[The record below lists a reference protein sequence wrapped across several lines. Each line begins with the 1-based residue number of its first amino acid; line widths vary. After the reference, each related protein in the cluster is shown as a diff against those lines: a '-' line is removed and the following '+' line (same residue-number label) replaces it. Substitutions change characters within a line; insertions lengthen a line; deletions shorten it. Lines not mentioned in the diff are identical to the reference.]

1 MNAESKTSVPTGK
14 VLGRVS
20 LFPILLVNFIGT
32 LGYSIILPFLIIL
45 VIRFGGDELMY
56 GIMGATYSF
65 FQLIGA
71 PILGN
76 WSDRYGRKKILLLSQ
91 AGTFL
96 AWVLFIV
103 ALLIPDTELFHMNT
117 SSGSFLLTMPLLI
130 LFLARALD
138 GITGGNVSVANAY
151 LADVTSEDDRKQNF
165 GKMAAAANLGFIIG
179 PAMAGVLGATVFGE
193 LLPVTA
199 AMLISLAAIFVI
211 AFIMPE
217 SKPCVL
223 SGQVDEKRINKV
235 FGQEQKDCYKLAGS
249 EKVSFK
255 SVLRLKHIPFML
267 LLYFL
272 IFLAFNFFYV
282 AFPIHAI
289 QGLKWSLL
297 KLGFFFS
304 VMGLI
309 LVLVEGPIL
318 SKISGKYSDGILTVA
333 GSILLAFSFFL
344 FTNENEILIFAG
356 VILFSSGNGI
366 MWPSFLSHLSK
377 VAGQKY
383 QGAVQGFASSAGS
396 LASIIGLIAGG
407 FIYGLLA
414 VKTFLIPGFLFLFI
428 FVLLF
433 LFFVI
438 ENGSSFKN
446 DD

>member
-1 MNAESKTSVPTGK
+1 MNAESKTSIQKGDVPEQ
-14 VLGRVS
+14 VS

-45 VIRFGGDELMY
+45 VIRFGGDELIY

-91 AGTFL
+91 VGTFL

-103 ALLIPDTELFHMNT
+103 ALLIPDTKLFNMNT
-117 SSGSFLLTMPLLI
+117 SSGSLLLTMPLLI

-151 LADVTSEDDRKQNF
+151 LADVTTEDDRKKNY

-199 AMLISLAAIFVI
+199 AMIISLIAIFVI

-217 SKPCVL
+217 SNPCIL
-223 SGQVDEKRINKV
+223 SEPVDAKRINKI
-235 FGQEQKDCYKLAGS
+235 FGQEQNDCYTLTGA
-249 EKVSFK
+249 EKVSFRN
-255 SVLRLKHIPFML
+255 VLRLKNIPFML

-289 QGLKWSLL
+289 QGLNWNLL
-297 KLGFFFS
+297 KLGVFFS
-304 VMGLI
+304 LMGLI
-309 LVLVEGPIL
+309 LVLVEGFVL
-318 SKISGKYSDGILTVA
+318 GKISGKYSDGTLTIA
-333 GSILLAFSFFL
+333 GSILLGLGFFL
-344 FTNENEILIFAG
+344 FTSENEILIFIA
-356 VILFSSGNGI
+356 VILFSGGNGI
-366 MWPSFLSHLSK
+366 MWPSFLSQLSK
-377 VAGQKY
+377 VAGKKY

-407 FIYGLLA
+407 LIYGLLGG
-414 VKTFLIPGFLFLFI
+414 KTFLIPGFLFLLI

-438 ENGSSFKN
+438 ENPGKET
-446 DD
+446 